1 MHTHLV
7 IIAWLAPVINALQT
21 PPRKKVVVVGAGWA
35 GLSTAWTLSKNNVDV
50 TLVDAAARPGG
61 VVRDGF
67 KTRGGRPAEAGQHGF
82 WEEYFNIY
90 KLLDE
95 LKLEEDP
102 LTSYAEQ
109 GQYSPQGL
117 EAIWPVYRDKMNLPT
132 GLAQARYTRF
142 LKLSPL
148 DLATAAPLVAAFSEF
163 LSDDDAWRRYDE
175 LSFRDLC
182 TKLGVSRKLYREAF
196 EPMILTGLFAPGEQ
210 CSAAAALGMAY
221 FFVLKSQTAFDVRWC
236 RAVWK

>member
-1 MHTHLV
+1 MECASGRKTLASPVPLIHSKRRDWARLRKLQLFCV
-7 IIAWLAPVINALQT
+7 AFLPCDSVASLAQAMMPQQARAIAFCAVLAVAQSLQT

-90 KLLDE
+90 KLLYDE

-102 LTSYAEQ
+102 LT
-109 GQYSPQGL
+109 
-117 EAIWPVYRDKMNLPT
+117 
-132 GLAQARYTRF
+132 
-142 LKLSPL
+142 
-148 DLATAAPLVAAFSEF
+148 
-163 LSDDDAWRRYDE
+163 
-175 LSFRDLC
+175 
-182 TKLGVSRKLYREAF
+182 
-196 EPMILTGLFAPGEQ
+196 
-210 CSAAAALGMAY
+210 
-221 FFVLKSQTAFDVRWC
+221 
-236 RAVWK
+236 AVWKPNFGGPTPSMRCCLCSCICSMAWI

>member
-67 KTRGGRPAEAGQHGF
+67 TTRGGRPAEAGQHGF

-90 KLLDE
+90 KLLYDE
-95 LKLEEDP
+95 LKLQEDP
-102 LTSYAEQ
+102 LTGYAEQ
-109 GQYSPQGL
+109 GEYLCGNQISGPPRHRRD
-117 EAIWPVYRDKMNLPT
+117 IVPVT
-132 GLAQARYTRF
+132 TSAR
-142 LKLSPL
+142 
-148 DLATAAPLVAAFSEF
+148 
-163 LSDDDAWRRYDE
+163 WRGG
-175 LSFRDLC
+175 S
-182 TKLGVSRKLYREAF
+182 TSSH
-196 EPMILTGLFAPGEQ
+196 P
-210 CSAAAALGMAY
+210 
-221 FFVLKSQTAFDVRWC
+221 
-236 RAVWK
+236 

>member
-1 MHTHLV
+1 MHSPLM

-90 KLLDE
+90 KLLYDE
-95 LKLEEDP
+95 LKLEDDP
-102 LTSYAEQ
+102 LTGYAEQ

-117 EAIWPVYRDKMNLPT
+117 VANSAITTPSRHR
-132 GLAQARYTRF
+132 AIEQTRRWRVADAVDH
-142 LKLSPL
+142 SRRRPSGPSI
-148 DLATAAPLVAAFSEF
+148 AT
-163 LSDDDAWRRYDE
+163 
-175 LSFRDLC
+175 
-182 TKLGVSRKLYREAF
+182 SR
-196 EPMILTGLFAPGEQ
+196 
-210 CSAAAALGMAY
+210 
-221 FFVLKSQTAFDVRWC
+221 
-236 RAVWK
+236 

>member
-1 MHTHLV
+1 MAPLTTIMHTCL

-67 KTRGGRPAEAGQHGF
+67 TTRGGRPAEAGQHGF

-90 KLLDE
+90 KLLYDE
-95 LKLEEDP
+95 LKLEDDP
-102 LTSYAEQ
+102 LTGFAEQ

-117 EAIWPVYRDKMNLPT
+117 VANSAITTP
-132 GLAQARYTRF
+132 
-142 LKLSPL
+142 
-148 DLATAAPLVAAFSEF
+148 
-163 LSDDDAWRRYDE
+163 
-175 LSFRDLC
+175 
-182 TKLGVSRKLYREAF
+182 SRHRAD
-196 EPMILTGLFAPGEQ
+196 P
-210 CSAAAALGMAY
+210 SMA
-221 FFVLKSQTAFDVRWC
+221 C
-236 RAVWK
+236 G

>member
-1 MHTHLV
+1 MHTHL
-7 IIAWLAPVINALQT
+7 IILAWLAPVINALQT

-90 KLLDE
+90 KLLYDE

-102 LTSYAEQ
+102 LTGYAEQ
-109 GQYSPQGL
+109 GQYSPAGL
-117 EAIWPVYRDKMNLPT
+117 EAIWYRRQRPQKPCRVDADVTPSPRRFVNTGPSIATSRTSPRVLPRQ
-132 GLAQARYTRF
+132 GTRA
-142 LKLSPL
+142 S
-148 DLATAAPLVAAFSEF
+148 S
-163 LSDDDAWRRYDE
+163 S
-175 LSFRDLC
+175 
-182 TKLGVSRKLYREAF
+182 SR
-196 EPMILTGLFAPGEQ
+196 P
-210 CSAAAALGMAY
+210 
-221 FFVLKSQTAFDVRWC
+221 
-236 RAVWK
+236 

>member
-1 MHTHLV
+1 MYKRQL
-7 IIAWLAPVINALQT
+7 IILAWLAPVINALQT

-95 LKLEEDP
+95 LNLEEER
-102 LTSYAEQ
+102 LH
-109 GQYSPQGL
+109 
-117 EAIWPVYRDKMNLPT
+117 
-132 GLAQARYTRF
+132 
-142 LKLSPL
+142 
-148 DLATAAPLVAAFSEF
+148 AAACAAD
-163 LSDDDAWRRYDE
+163 SDA
-175 LSFRDLC
+175 
-182 TKLGVSRKLYREAF
+182 REATLQSL
-196 EPMILTGLFAPGEQ
+196 EP
-210 CSAAAALGMAY
+210 AALGGPDRD
-221 FFVLKSQTAFDVRWC
+221 FPRRHISTHSSS
-236 RAVWK
+236 